1 MLSWSSNAAG
11 TPADVVAVV
20 DDDHDAGLPF
30 AAELVAFAQAI
41 GGWDDDVLADTRS
54 RLHAAAGEA
63 FMVDAAAVVAN
74 FEMMTRVADGTG
86 ARFPDERS
94 ERQRNIV
101 AQLDIDW
108 FASADRRRA

>member
-20 DDDHDAGLPF
+20 DDSHDAGLPHS
-30 AAELVAFAQAI
+30 AELIAFAQAI
-41 GGWDDDVLADTRS
+41 GGWNDDQLADARA
-54 RLHAAAGEA
+54 RLAAAAGDA

-86 ARFPDERS
+86 ARFPPGRS
-94 ERQRNIV
+94 ERQQKLV
-101 AQLDIDW
+101 AQLDITR
-108 FASADRRRA
+108 FTSARPLGP

>member
-20 DDDHDAGLPF
+20 DDRHDAGLPF
-30 AAELVAFAQAI
+30 AAELIAFAQAI
-41 GGWDDDVLADTRS
+41 GGWDDDVLADARTR
-54 RLHAAAGEA
+54 LAAVAGDA

-86 ARFPDERS
+86 ARFPAGRS
-94 ERQRNIV
+94 ERQQNLV
-101 AQLDIDW
+101 AELDILR
-108 FASADRRRA
+108 FTSARHLDS